1 MRTCHL
7 CKSTHPDE
15 VNVCPVDGSTL
26 DARAARLDATASIE
40 PPSGAMRPFESPF
53 DSGID
58 SDDDADNT
66 SSTLPPVDPEEF
78 DEKTRQDRP
87 AHRRIPPRARP
98 PVPSVPLPG
107 APRPSATRM
116 AAAGA
121 GVSQTSELERND
133 FSALLSSAPGGA
145 QLEPPESR
153 IGKVLGSYRLIEI
166 IGRGGMGCVYRAEH
180 VKIGRDVAL
189 KLLRED
195 YAQRRDAVTRF
206 FHEARA
212 VNLIR
217 HRNIVDVIDYVEL
230 DDGNVFI
237 IMELLAGDSLGKLMR
252 GPIELGRAIGI
263 LAQICDG
270 LSAAH
275 AVGIVHRDLK
285 PDNIIIGRAPDGG
298 DLVKI
303 LDFGVA
309 KLVDKYTSDPDLTA
323 VGSVIGTPAYMS
335 PEQAGGLAV
344 DPRADVYALGAIMY
358 EMFTQ
363 QPLFRAGTF
372 GEFVRRHMNETP
384 VRPSKLR
391 GCEDIDP
398 GVEALIMRCLEKG
411 PDKRYQSALELRA
424 NLVGLLSVLET
435 QAPSPSAPAARPQP
449 ATPRASGQM
458 KASVPPP
465 IPAAAKAAAAA
476 GPRAPTPPPEPDAEA
491 DSDGEE
497 ATIEVVRDAS
507 VRRAIAGAAP
517 QAARET
523 GPRRHTGPQRG
534 AGMPGQPERAT
545 GDAAWN
551 QDAGAAPVA
560 FGTPSPYDSPAL
572 DALRRSSP
580 ALPSMPSGPLSSK
593 LAAQLRP
600 MAGGYDSLTEM
611 TGPPRRRR
619 LLIILAAVTIVLAAG
634 IATAIP
640 ALTGISD
647 DPAPAPASATP
658 AAAGPVP
665 ADPAA
670 GPVTNAV
677 TTTDTPAA
685 PGTESAAGSGA
696 AADSATTDSATSAGA
711 TSAGAATGSPTT
723 AGATEPPRAGE
734 RSTDT
739 SGPDHRDDRSAPR
752 AAAGKDPVRVRVVSR
767 PVGELHAAGRRGVLC
782 ETPCALTINPR
793 DGGSA
798 QRRIYVIKRP
808 GYKDE
813 TITIDLTEP
822 PRDVRVE
829 LKKLRVPGRADG
841 DDEEDEGTD
850 GPGDARETGD
860 DAGDEPGK
868 SDPDSTFNPFSDPAP
883 SRP

>member
-7 CKSTHPDE
+7 CKSTYPDE

-26 DARAARLDATASIE
+26 DARREATASIE
-40 PPSGAMRPFESPF
+40 LPDSAMRPFESPF

-58 SDDDADNT
+58 DDDEVDNT
-66 SSTLPPVDPEEF
+66 SSTLPPVGPEEF
-78 DEKTRQDRP
+78 DELTRQDRP
-87 AHRRIPPRARP
+87 AHRRIPPRRKVP
-98 PVPSVPLPG
+98 GPSVPRPG
-107 APRPSATRM
+107 APRPSAPRM
-116 AAAGA
+116 AAAGG
-121 GVSQTSELERND
+121 GVAQTSELERND
-133 FSALLSSAPGGA
+133 FSALLSSEPGGA
-145 QLEPPESR
+145 HLVPPESR
-153 IGKVLGSYRLIEI
+153 IGMVLGSYRLTEI

-230 DDGNVFI
+230 EDGNVFI

-252 GPIELGRAIGI
+252 APIELGRAIGI

-285 PDNIIIGRAPDGG
+285 PDNIIIGRASDGG

-363 QPLFRAGTF
+363 QPVFRAGTF

-391 GCEDIDP
+391 GCEEIDP
-398 GVEALIMRCLEKG
+398 GVEALIMRCLEKS

-424 NLVGLLSVLET
+424 NLVGLLSGLET
-435 QAPSPSAPAARPQP
+435 QAPKAAAPPPRPQP
-449 ATPRASGQM
+449 APPRASGQM

-465 IPAAAKAAAAA
+465 IPAAAKAAGAAA
-476 GPRAPTPPPEPDAEA
+476 PRVSTPPPEPDAEA
-491 DSDGEE
+491 DQDGEE

-523 GPRRHTGPQRG
+523 GPRRETGPHR
-534 AGMPGQPERAT
+534 PGHGGPRQTDRPAA
-545 GDAAWN
+545 DAAWN
-551 QDAGAAPVA
+551 PPAGGAPVA
-560 FGTPSPYDSPAL
+560 YGTPSPYDPPAL

-580 ALPSMPSGPLSSK
+580 ALPSMPTGPLSGTM
-593 LAAQLRP
+593 AAQLRP
-600 MAGGYDSLTEM
+600 MAGGYDSLTES
-611 TGPPRRRR
+611 TSPPRRGR
-619 LLIILAAVTIVLAAG
+619 LLVVLAAVTIVLAAG
-634 IATAIP
+634 IAFAIP
-640 ALTGISD
+640 VLTGKAD
-647 DPAPAPASATP
+647 DAAPAPATGAQAPTTASP
-658 AAAGPVP
+658 AAS
-665 ADPAA
+665 
-670 GPVTNAV
+670 PVTNTV
-677 TTTDTPAA
+677 TTSESPAA
-685 PGTESAAGSGA
+685 PADAPATEPSPDAPAASGTTAEAGATESATA
-696 AADSATTDSATSAGA
+696 AE
-711 TSAGAATGSPTT
+711 
-723 AGATEPPRAGE
+723 ATEPPRAAD
-734 RSTDT
+734 DT
-739 SGPDHRDDRSAPR
+739 GGSSGRDGDRSEPR
-752 AAAGKDPVRVRVVSR
+752 AAGKDPVRVRVVSR
-767 PVGELHAAGRRGVLC
+767 PVGVLHAAGRRGALC
-782 ETPCALTINPR
+782 ETPCALTINPG

-813 TITIDLTEP
+813 TITIDLVEP
-822 PRDVRVE
+822 PKDVRVE
-829 LKKLRVPGRADG
+829 LEKLRVPGRSDRDDTDEGSAG
-841 DDEEDEGTD
+841 DDGEPDS
-850 GPGDARETGD
+850 DAPADT
-860 DAGDEPGK
+860 DEPGK
-868 SDPDSTFNPFSDPAP
+868 ADPDSTFNPFSDPAP
-883 SRP
+883 SEP